1 MIDKVA
7 EQEKRLSASD
17 ASPKSSPKFFK
28 RKKKEERDVNAALN
42 ERLSKLLMENETVKE
57 KVRFLEEISQICDFI
72 TFSWIDLWNTYEPCT
87 YRTGRTFYN

>member
-42 ERLSKLLMENETVKE
+42 KRLSKLLMENETVKE
-57 KVRFLEEISQICDFI
+57 KVRFLED
-72 TFSWIDLWNTYEPCT
+72 TVRLLNVDLEK
-87 YRTGRTFYN
+87 YRSKDKKNKKIVSEGRV

>member
-1 MIDKVA
+1 MIDKVS

-57 KVRFLEEISQICDFI
+57 KVRFLEN
-72 TFSWIDLWNTYEPCT
+72 TVRLLNVDLEK
-87 YRTGRTFYN
+87 YRSKDKKNKKIVSEGRV

>member
-7 EQEKRLSASD
+7 EQEKRLSASSL
-17 ASPKSSPKFFK
+17 SPKSSPKFFK

-57 KVRFLEEISQICDFI
+57 KVRFLENTVRLLNVDLEKYKKKNKISQK
-72 TFSWIDLWNTYEPCT
+72 NV
-87 YRTGRTFYN
+87 

>member
-7 EQEKRLSASD
+7 EQEKRLSASA

-42 ERLSKLLMENETVKE
+42 ERLSNLLMENETVKE
-57 KVRFLEEISQICDFI
+57 KVRFLEN
-72 TFSWIDLWNTYEPCT
+72 TVRLLNVDLEKYKSKDKKKKMVSE
-87 YRTGRTFYN
+87 GRV

>member
-57 KVRFLEEISQICDFI
+57 KVRFLED
-72 TFSWIDLWNTYEPCT
+72 TVRLLNVDLEK
-87 YRTGRTFYN
+87 YRSKDKKNKKIASEGRV

>member
-57 KVRFLEEISQICDFI
+57 KVRFLED
-72 TFSWIDLWNTYEPCT
+72 TVRLLNVDLEK
-87 YRTGRTFYN
+87 YRSKDKKNKKIVSEGRV

>member
-57 KVRFLEEISQICDFI
+57 KVRFLEN
-72 TFSWIDLWNTYEPCT
+72 TVRLLNVDLEK
-87 YRTGRTFYN
+87 YRSKDKKNKKIVSEGRV